1 MKKPHMAL
9 ALMEMPRMVMELGSL
24 MLSVPWLRKL
34 PKGDGHAVMI
44 IPGFLGNDRLNHAL
58 VRYLKHLGYSAAGWG
73 MGRNL
78 GPDHF
83 AVDELKDRV
92 THLAETG
99 DGSITLI
106 GHSLGGLYAR
116 EIARMQPD
124 NVRQVISLG
133 TPFAKGSGQGSI
145 VRGLFD
151 RVNPGTNR
159 NSLFNNRWN
168 EFAEAPPVPTTSI
181 YTKSDGV
188 VNWRSNIQLPN
199 HPRVQN
205 IEVLGSHSG
214 LTLNPAVWYLLAD
227 RLQYT
232 RDNWQPLKSK
242 LFNHH

>member
-1 MKKPHMAL
+1 MKKPHIAL
-9 ALMEMPRMVMELGSL
+9 AMMEMPSMVMELGSL
-24 MLSVPWLRKL
+24 MLSAPWLRSL

-44 IPGFLGNDRLNHAL
+44 IPGFLGNDRLNHSL
-58 VRYLKHLGYSAAGWG
+58 VRYLKHLGYNAAGWG

-83 AVDELKDRV
+83 AVDELKGRV
-92 THLAETG
+92 TNHAETG
-99 DGSITLI
+99 DGTITLI
-106 GHSLGGLYAR
+106 GHSLGGLCAR
-116 EIARMQPD
+116 EIARMYPD

-133 TPFAKGSGQGSI
+133 TPFGKGSKKGSNAKGM
-145 VRGLFD
+145 FD
-151 RVNPGTNR
+151 RVNPGTKE
-159 NSLFNNRWN
+159 NSMFNDGWN
-168 EFAEAPPVPTTSI
+168 KFAKAPPVPTTSI

-188 VNWRSNIQLPN
+188 VNWRTNIQHAN
-199 HPRVQN
+199 HPMVQN

-232 RDNWQPLKSK
+232 RDNWEPIQSR